1 MTAVRTVTYRHTGP
15 FVSEHRR
22 DTQAGRPAAGEYLC
36 RDKGFGT
43 RGRKKHKENHMAKK
57 KNKRLKVLMAGLI
70 FCLVL
75 NGAMAAA
82 VFASEQDPA
91 VEETA
96 IEESLTGST
105 EEEGSNSENG
115 NNAGAENAQGS
126 ENGSQDDQSGS
137 GGSTGDTETTPSGSG
152 SSDGNSSGQ
161 NSGDSGSGSSGSG
174 SDSSGSG
181 QNSGDSGSG
190 SSESGSGSNTSP
202 SNAGSPA
209 TTTDV
214 SDPENVAE
222 GSASY
227 VENISGGSNSV
238 SEAVKKTNSATPI
251 TADESVVT
259 KASESA
265 EVKNAIQLAVDEALK
280 AATSSTDQLT
290 VTVEDGTYDG
300 DITIKKGDGQTLKDD
315 LTLYILASGSYTA
328 AEEGKTITKETIT
341 AGAAGGAKVG
351 GNINIDGINVVLAGL
366 YYSLDSK
373 INVKNSKTSVYG
385 TEKADTIHVTLDEG
399 GTIGNVQA
407 GNGADDIALSG
418 KTKSDGTVAILRG
431 DAGDDTYTIDLITTV
446 KEETTTTTTNSEN
459 GEGSSGNGET
469 QTPETQT
476 NPAKAEVRISDSDK
490 VGTLELTGK
499 LKDENSL
506 TAEESTTGATKSVI
520 TTAIESEGTT
530 TKIIAIGISN
540 FTDSLENKKT
550 VEISTLASSY
560 NEELVNCTNYV
571 FKGKVENTKLTKTD
585 GAKYYTNFIVKDD
598 GTLTVGNLDAG
609 NANLKL
615 EAEKVVV
622 NGAVKA
628 KTVKIKALD
637 AAEML
642 IDTELPVEVAGVQE
656 IKVGNAFNMNT
667 ATVDVSK
674 NGSITA
680 DRVSIEA
687 ETKATIK
694 PEEILEKYNLN
705 ILAIKSL
712 TSRIT
717 IAGLVESTLGNIWA
731 FAKAALKA
739 DEADNAETAFNA
751 RIVLPDAIVE
761 VLDGGVLKAA
771 MDVSLKAVSTVDLF
785 TKAVSTE
792 KLAVAVAAGI
802 VNNDA
807 HVTNKGT
814 IKAGG
819 DVDLNAKASVKAVTK
834 AEKGSKQSKD
844 TTYGAFIAAGIIIQ
858 DASASVEE
866 HGEILAV
873 GKVTL
878 NSESIENVKTLA
890 TSEAAK
896 SAEEGKNEN
905 KDTDADNT
913 EKTLKNTTEAAK
925 KSAQQNGAGAD
936 KQKKLDEVNKKITSG
951 EGKNI
956 TAKSTE
962 GATITANSKAK
973 AGETVNVTVKAK
985 EGYKVS
991 GATYSYYEPGSA
1003 TKTTKNLSKVKDGV
1017 SGSTGYT
1024 FVMPDAD
1031 VVLEATYTK
1040 KNTNDTPYEDD
1051 LSDLFNDDRDDDGES
1066 PAPSAMFENGTQGGG
1081 DADTTSPNG
1090 QYTITSYTQKE
1101 NSKNLGSVFN
1111 ENGKANENDTVVITV
1126 NPATDYE
1133 LKEGTL
1139 KYTYTEDGTE
1149 KTETIQKTNGAYSF
1163 KMPKADVKLSAEFQK
1178 KDGSGSSETKS
1189 SDNMYGA
1196 IAFTF
1201 AGNWNLVYVDTTGVL
1216 FANKG
1221 LSLDGKANSKVLT
1234 LADASKVTEAA
1245 SQASKSDTEKKEEKK
1260 NERSG
1265 NTPGGN
1271 EGGSESGSSE
1281 GGDPAPSVTPGDNSG
1296 SGNNDGGNSGSNEE
1310 KKSEKLNLG
1319 GALSLGVTKVV
1330 NKAYIKAGKIYA
1342 NGLDIKAATGTAG
1355 TPLTSVVKAFA
1366 GNAKA
1371 STAIGGSIA
1380 IHVVTDKTSAFIA
1393 KGATVNLQTDSPLS
1407 VKSEGFS
1414 KVITVA
1420 DAANAGNGEEL
1431 GVGAGLG
1438 VAVNGHDVYSGIED
1452 GTEIKSYKKLVEAD
1466 ASKGITLSD
1475 IENAVAKGIETS
1487 APTLSKIDVTADHT
1501 GDDRLL
1507 VTSGAGGKT
1516 GGAGS
1521 LAVMYSGID
1530 TKAYIGE
1537 AKEADELLTA
1547 AGDLNVKANNK
1558 ETREMAADAAS
1569 GGESTGVGV
1578 NLMITIENDSSR
1590 AHTKRSLKAQ
1600 NINVKSN
1607 SQVKTKSRSRS
1618 SAKGAKADNA
1628 KKSASEGDG
1637 SDGASDKQADK
1648 AAGGATK
1655 LAGQGTNNV
1664 NTGTGNSLTA
1674 NRQKAKSSEGS
1685 VEIAAALTLNIQY
1698 NTSEAKILGGKNV
1711 TTVDDLN
1718 VIAEDKMDVDVL
1730 ASGAATNS
1738 TTGIGVAAAVSS
1750 IEYDTVASVA
1760 AENVAAKNLT
1770 VKAGFATAAEDAT
1783 KTDLLHTNKTEAIAG
1798 AGAKN
1803 VGVAGSLAI
1812 GVVDGS
1818 NKAVIE
1824 KENVTSTA
1832 SGKLIVEAIG
1842 GHKEETTASA
1852 KATKEGSADKNKETT
1867 SSGETKKDENVGVGA
1882 AFAWDHVNTTT
1893 EAEVNS
1899 TTAKGV
1905 SVLINAVDNDFR
1917 ETTSVAGTDP
1927 VTVKKEGQDQTIN
1940 GTAVDATVAVGII
1953 DNIVNAK
1960 VGKDTSIYATGEA
1973 KVDDK
1978 AVTERKMD
1986 DNAAIADADIFVKA
2000 TTNSKADTKAS
2011 GFATADNSAIGAAV
2025 AINVASSEANAK
2037 MNGRLYANGNVLVKA
2052 YSYDEDDCMALATA
2066 LGADMQRFLTKF
2078 QSNESDSEEKKK
2090 QDAEKTKT
2098 GDNKN
2103 TKQSN
2108 QNNETATN
2116 INNALNKNKNSEGG
2130 NAENSKS
2137 LSQNVMETQN
2147 TKAEGT
2153 NNSTVQ
2159 NAQKNAN
2166 QEAKN
2171 NSSQVTQNG
2180 TTNNNANG
2188 TKIRVAAA
2196 LSFNFTHH
2204 QANTTVTGLISE
2216 SNKNT
2221 VIEAINHSNG
2231 TTKGSAAT
2239 ATMADGGKDSYN
2251 VSIAL
2256 GVASNRNDA
2265 IVKVG
2270 EGSSDAHVESN
2281 GNIIIKAETTQNMDG
2296 AYKGLLTVQSVAG
2309 TSAGGS
2315 NFAMA
2320 GAVSILYS
2328 ADDTEVLVGDNS
2340 DIITKSGGNVSIF
2353 STEKSKLAVRAA
2365 GVEAGRSTKAG
2376 IGATFIN
2383 VYADDTVRT
2392 KIGNKVT
2399 ITGNDV
2405 SIYAEKAKVDWSDYK
2420 STFEFSHYIK
2430 FTKDEKPDENTLV
2443 HINYNSKSSE
2453 KTNGEG
2459 TQNTENKE
2467 PEKKTIEVTKNL
2479 KDTENILAK
2488 LDDLNFLS
2496 STNYYLEAISG
2507 AVATSGEDATFAVAG
2522 SIALLFEHVTVETI
2536 LGKEVTINAAN
2547 NVRIEAAS
2555 DVTAREL
2562 IGGVSFDG
2570 SAKATVGATIGLV
2583 ATNNV
2588 IKTEIGDSDK
2598 INAGNTYKQT
2608 SSEMNDSLMVSFAGT
2623 HSDKLSGAGTLALGI
2638 TDDEISAIVKDNA
2651 QITSKG
2657 EAEIK
2662 AHLVNDILE
2671 IVGTLAESKEVA
2683 VGGVIN
2689 YMGGTSTTKAEAGT
2703 SAHIES
2709 TEDSV
2714 KLTAKTEEDLISII
2728 AAASAATDN
2737 MQIAAMLN
2745 VLTSNS
2751 KTYANTG
2758 ASTFKAAKDVIISA
2772 NTDSDVVT
2780 VDLTAGYGS
2789 KTAADGILSINVLK
2803 RKVAALVGENST
2815 IDAGENAHILA
2826 SLDENIVM
2834 VLASVAASKGL
2845 GISGLIPIIV
2855 TKNIVRTVIG
2865 NADVEDA
2872 LTNTKDIKN
2881 ASNEATVLANGSI
2894 YADSKIDS
2902 GTVFVQIAFAFGKDV
2917 GVGATIS
2924 TVVQQNLVDT
2934 IVNNFAVLKA
2944 QATLPAITVT
2954 KAGTGADGKER
2965 KDSKTGIILYS
2976 SAKADVTMV
2985 SLSGAGGK
2993 TGAGA
2998 GTINTLVVN
3007 NTVRTHVRDN
3017 SILESGVK
3025 LDEWSEEGSYTTETL
3040 GSGDIDVEA
3049 DSYADVVDVVGGL
3062 SGAGTLAIG
3071 ATIAYLGLNTRVETL
3086 TNARYMLTNG
3096 KIDVKALSL
3105 DDVFLFTVA
3114 GSGAQTAAVAGNAA
3128 VVNVDNFT
3136 KAEVRQVLQAEQE
3149 INVLAMATEDIVNVG
3164 LSASGAQTGAVAAV
3178 GVVINLYDE
3187 TFARIYDGA
3196 DIRSGKVNLNAVT
3209 NSTLDGFAIGAEG
3222 AGTFAVGGS
3231 LEVVVAGGST
3241 KAVVGA
3247 FATIRGIYTTAE
3259 EDDRTGAVVIAANE
3273 NINALAVIAT
3283 VGGAGTAAVE
3293 ISVLVASVHS
3303 TVSAVVEDHVK
3314 ILSTEDVTIQSDARR
3329 NFEGFVF
3336 SIAGSGT
3343 ASISAN
3349 LAVVVVGSKLNEDA
3363 YKAIYQKNSDG
3374 SSGVDPVKTAEYV
3387 EKNSEK
3393 KASSQKPGAA
3403 KDITSRQTQLTAVM
3417 QRDGESVM
3425 KITGADDPKGNYGS
3439 YAQNSTTTSDGQP
3452 VNTEPTDEQA
3462 GKVSEIIKKS
3472 TTKNAE
3478 NLENVVSAI
3487 IGAATIDA
3495 EGNINVRAVEVQ
3507 SSLLIS
3513 GAVAGSATAGIGASL
3528 SVEILHSNV
3537 LADVTEYASLTAGD
3551 AVNVFAYS
3559 GTISPD
3565 DGSKFVYKDANFNDT
3580 YTSENIMAE
3589 LKKQGASTDDYRGN
3603 ELGIYV
3609 IGVVVG
3615 GGGTAGISAS
3625 IAYVGVSTDV
3635 RALLQ
3640 GTVNSAKT
3648 VDVHAKYSYESLHN
3662 ILIGVGGG
3670 LYGAAAA
3677 TVALTYFDGNAEA
3690 GITKTAK
3697 VNNVTDT
3704 VKVHT
3709 DGIAGLSPVGVAV
3722 AAGMISGT
3730 IAITVSANRSTEQ
3743 AYIGMG
3749 ALINTPDAEVIVTS
3763 DLKSDAKP
3771 TIVSAGIGLGG
3782 VNINVM
3788 VSLNE
3793 ANNLAYIGRTPKVDG
3808 EDIKAVDGANGR
3820 GPNTITAKNV
3830 DVKATAHADSDLDS
3844 YSFAVQGLGLNGAVT
3859 VANSNVVNTA
3869 YVADTNINTGKLTI
3883 ATDLNNDLKVYSLG
3897 ATISGVSGGVQVA
3910 VGRIK
3915 SVNLA
3920 HLDTTG
3926 VKVNVTNVDVTA
3938 GDANK
3943 RMKASVDVKI
3953 MIALNIS
3960 GFELGVNVAYA
3971 KNDLTNIAEII
3982 GAKTKTAEPALVAG
3996 ETINVFAGVESDV
4009 KAVTSSGLSISAGS
4023 ISVSVSSAYQEAT
4036 QRAQVYYGTLKAK
4049 NLNVRTFYNS
4059 EIGKYNTPAEAA
4071 PGTPATDRG
4080 AYAEVVQ
4087 GAYGAINLAAI
4098 RISVA
4103 TADFDATSLASVY
4116 GSFATVDEMTDVQTA
4131 GESYAETRI
4140 KMPLLNI
4147 SLGQVGVAV
4156 SNAYASGKFLAEV
4169 VMQHG
4174 QNLVTKDLFTA
4185 VFYSAKSDAQ
4195 TVPAGGGLNLS
4206 VSGLDISYNQSNA
4219 KTDVTGEAAV
4229 KRGVHV
4235 TNDAKVYVNGKTSSY
4250 AGVGAYTVKIS
4261 GITVSGTKVKSENY
4275 ATQRAHLD
4283 TEGDVTNVDN
4293 NLTIKSVYNYLEDD
4307 NSKGATAKTGYSD
4320 GGFSVKL
4327 SLAEFTDTEA
4337 TAISKVKND
4346 AYIYERGAVV
4356 VKKDATILANS
4367 KTKAY
4372 GDVVEGYKADLLSNT
4387 VVKVTAYTQDTTK
4400 ASTGDYLMLL
4410 VTGAFK
4416 MEANSNAAG
4425 NAYSVSGGALELAG
4439 KLKGFVSA
4447 GVGDYY
4453 QETPGVHIMDR
4464 AVYDAKADED
4474 NQKVRDRYGYE
4485 RADTVV
4491 GKHSYIE
4498 ASKVDINVTNNA
4510 TTDASLK
4517 KGFEIK
4523 IKGSNYCV
4531 VPTIVHTWSGN
4542 DIEEGAV
4549 IVVTTENANFTSIA
4563 TANATSKIS
4572 NSSLGASFK
4581 GDRKYPYN
4589 FVGQKAFI
4597 EFSNA
4602 SFVVAEKDINATAK
4616 ASATVNAESA
4626 TTIKDFFGEGHAYA
4640 LNIIERNID
4649 IDLRDQARLRTYL
4662 GNVNLKAI
4670 AGEGDNIT
4678 AYSMEHKNELSSGVG
4693 TRADNVI
4700 INHAII
4706 TTGKNAEIYAPFGQ
4720 ANLTAVN
4727 GDLDGENNKV
4737 LARAFSNI
4745 GSFLSGGDTYSNNY
4759 YKTDIQVIIDHTN
4772 IIASDVN
4779 LKALEGYL
4787 DLHTKTVPDSL
4798 SAFCFGLGTYADTRL
4813 EFTNRVYILN
4823 GANIRAYQNFSAVA
4837 SGESGDYGHQ
4847 SSILTETDNEGGSL
4861 GWTNGYAS
4869 LKGGQQ
4875 NQVILEN
4882 SIIFA
4887 RKAAIN
4893 TSDFVKGDKFKQGN
4907 GGKRRKENQF
4917 DENASTEGNEW
4928 VEKSH
4933 ELQLQECITDSNRKQ
4948 KEYDAEMARYRKE
4961 LEDAEKATPGT
4972 YTKEKI
4978 DELCVQHGLKI
4989 AEDLLKQ
4996 EKAEEIQKS
5005 KDDPKYN
5012 ANQYYYTEQAIV
5024 PGSEAPIESGNKS
5037 EILLV
5042 GEPPKTAIYIGSIA
5056 GVVVMVYEDKDGK
5069 TQVKS
5074 NGLRQN
5080 LTFTESG
5087 EYVTT
5092 DYPVYDYING
5102 TLSASERNRLN
5113 KNLSDKNK
5121 RLAQA
5126 INNVTGSFNTMSDI
5140 TFLERTGKILRV
5152 RSAIYKFDRTNYD
5165 VKYSSWAGGSPNWT
5179 QDTDVKYLT
5188 MNDLY
5193 KLPVAGLIYEI
5204 NAPVGGVSPSITVVG
5219 EQRALISASGIQA
5232 DIFRAYMDPASGA
5245 DAWKTEVTLLR
5256 NNRLTTPYVGAQH
5269 QGVTNAG
5276 VYYGVTGDR
5285 MDEGTIREIIEAV
5298 RENNGDAANDT
5309 VALNQ
5314 TTPNSNQTVSNKP
5327 GNSGNSESSQSNGQS
5342 GNPSNSSSGTESNA
5356 GQEDI
5361 KGNGNGSGDLD
5372 KDDDVEQTTATSAAT
5387 PNYLVFGLI
5396 VAVVAAGFFF
5406 IILFK
5411 RRKEDEQ

>member
-1 MTAVRTVTYRHTGP
+1 
-15 FVSEHRR
+15 
-22 DTQAGRPAAGEYLC
+22 
-36 RDKGFGT
+36 
-43 RGRKKHKENHMAKK
+43 MAKK

-280 AATSSTDQLT
+280 AATSSTTELT

-315 LTLYILASGSYTA
+315 LTLYILASGSYAA

-399 GTIGNVQA
+399 GTIDTVQA
-407 GNGADDIALSG
+407 GDGADDIALSG
-418 KTKSDGTVAILRG
+418 KTKTGGTVATLRG
-431 DAGDDTYTIDLITTV
+431 DAGDDTYTIDLIETV
-446 KEETTTTTTNSEN
+446 KEETTTTTTTSEN
-459 GEGSSGNGET
+459 AEGSSGNNET
-469 QTPETQT
+469 QTPETT
-476 NPAKAEVRISDSDK
+476 PATATVQISDSDK

-506 TAEESTTGATKSVI
+506 TVEEKTSATGKRVE
-520 TTAIESEGTT
+520 TTAVESEGTT
-530 TKIIAIGISN
+530 TKIIALGISN

-550 VEISTLASSY
+550 VEISTLASTY
-560 NEELVNCTNYV
+560 DQELQNCTNYV
-571 FKGKVENTKLTKTD
+571 FKGKVENTTLTKTN

-598 GTLTVGNLDAG
+598 GTLTIGNLDAG

-622 NGAVKA
+622 NGKVKA
-628 KTVKIKALD
+628 KTVKIKASD
-637 AAEML
+637 TSDML
-642 IDTELPVEVAGVQE
+642 IDKELPIEIAGVKKIE
-656 IKVGNAFNMNT
+656 AGSAFNFNT
-667 ATVDVSK
+667 ATVDVK
-674 NGSITA
+674 KGGSITA
-680 DRVSIEA
+680 EKVSIEA

-694 PEEILEKYNLN
+694 PEKMLEKYNLN
-705 ILAIKSL
+705 FLAFKSL
-712 TSRIT
+712 TSKIS
-717 IAGLVESTLGNIWA
+717 IAGLIETTLGNITA
-731 FAKAALKA
+731 LAKAALTA
-739 DEADNAETAFNA
+739 DEVDNADTAFNA

-785 TKAVSTE
+785 TKAGSTE
-792 KLAVAVAAGI
+792 KLAAAVAIGF

-807 HVTNKGT
+807 HVTNKGS

-819 DVDLNAKASVKAVTK
+819 DVNLDAKASVKATTK
-834 AEKGSKQSKD
+834 AERGSKQSKD
-844 TTYGAFIAAGIIIQ
+844 TTHGAYIAAGIIIQ
-858 DASASVEE
+858 DASASVEGK
-866 HGEILAV
+866 GEIIAV
-873 GKVTL
+873 GKVNL
-878 NSESIENVKTLA
+878 NSESVENVKTLA

-905 KDTDADNT
+905 KDTDAENT
-913 EKTLKNTTEAAK
+913 EKTLKNTKDAAK
-925 KSAQQNGAGAD
+925 KGAQENGAGDD
-936 KQKKLDEVNKKITSG
+936 KQKKLDELGNKISSG
-951 EGKNI
+951 EGKKI

-962 GATITANSKAK
+962 GVAITADSTAK
-973 AGETVNVTVKAK
+973 AGTTVNVTVKAK

-1003 TKTTKNLSKVKDGV
+1003 TKTTKNLDKVKDGV

-1024 FVMPDAD
+1024 FKMPDAD
-1031 VVLEATYTK
+1031 VTIEATYTK
-1040 KNTNDTPYEDD
+1040 KNTNDAPYEDD
-1051 LSDLFNDDRDDDGES
+1051 ISDLFNDDKDDG
-1066 PAPSAMFENGTQGGG
+1066 PENLGPGRLANEGTEGAGET
-1081 DADTTSPNG
+1081 DTTDGNG
-1090 QYTITSYTQKE
+1090 QYTITSFTQKD
-1101 NSKNLGSVFN
+1101 NDKDVGSVFS
-1111 ENGKANENDTVVITV
+1111 ENGKANENDTVVIKV
-1126 NPATDYE
+1126 NPASEYE
-1133 LKEGTL
+1133 LKDGTL
-1139 KYTYTEDGTE
+1139 KCTYTADGTE
-1149 KTETIQKTNGAYSF
+1149 KTETVEKTNDTYSF
-1163 KMPKADVKLSAEFQK
+1163 KMPAADVKLSAEFQK
-1178 KDGSGSSETKS
+1178 KDGSGSNSETKS
-1189 SDNMYGA
+1189 SNNMYGA
-1196 IAFTF
+1196 ITFTF

-1221 LSLDGKANSKVLT
+1221 LSLDAKANSKVLT

-1245 SQASKSDTEKKEEKK
+1245 TEASKSDTEKKEEKK
-1260 NERSG
+1260 NEQSG

-1271 EGGSESGSSE
+1271 EGGNTE
-1281 GGDPAPSVTPGDNSG
+1281 
-1296 SGNNDGGNSGSNEE
+1296 GGNSGSNEE

-1319 GALSLGVTKVV
+1319 AAISLGVTKVV
-1330 NKAYIKAGKIYA
+1330 NKAYIKSGQIYA
-1342 NGLDIKAATGTAG
+1342 NGLEIKATTGSAG
-1355 TPLTSVVKAFA
+1355 TPMTSVVKAFA

-1371 STAIGGSIA
+1371 ATAIGGSVA
-1380 IHVVTDKTSAFIA
+1380 VQVVTDKTSAFIA

-1407 VKSEGFS
+1407 VKAEGFD

-1420 DAANAGNGEEL
+1420 DGASAGKGEKV
-1431 GVGAGLG
+1431 GIGAGLA
-1438 VAVNGHDVYSGIED
+1438 VAVNGQDVYSGIED

-1466 ASKGITLSD
+1466 ASKGVTLED
-1475 IENAVAKGIETS
+1475 IEKAISEKIELT
-1487 APTLSKIDVTADHT
+1487 APTLSAVDVTADHT
-1501 GDDRLL
+1501 GDDRLYA
-1507 VTSGAGGKT
+1507 TSGAEGKT
-1516 GGAGS
+1516 GIAGT
-1521 LAVMYSGID
+1521 LVVLYSGIS

-1537 AKEADELLTA
+1537 AKAAGELLTA
-1547 AGDLNVKANNK
+1547 SGDINVKANNK
-1558 ETREMAADAAS
+1558 QTREMAADATAGAS
-1569 GGESTGVGV
+1569 STGIGA
-1578 NLMITIENDSSR
+1578 NLLITIENDSSR
-1590 AHTKRSLKAQ
+1590 AYTKRSLKAK

-1618 SAKGAKADNA
+1618 SAKGAKAD
-1628 KKSASEGDG
+1628 KTKGSASEGDG
-1637 SDGASDKQADK
+1637 SDGASDKKADQA
-1648 AAGGATK
+1648 ANGASN
-1655 LAGQGTNNV
+1655 LAGNGTSNV
-1664 NTGTGNSLTA
+1664 NSGEGKSLTA
-1674 NRQKAKSSEGS
+1674 GRQKAKTSEGS
-1685 VEIAAALTLNIQY
+1685 VQIAAALTVNVQK
-1698 NTSEAKILGGKNV
+1698 NVSEAKILGGETV

-1718 VIAEDKMDVDVL
+1718 VIAEGRMDIDVL

-1738 TTGIGVAAAVSS
+1738 TTGIGVAAAAAAATY
-1750 IEYDTVASVA
+1750 ENVASVA
-1760 AENVAAKNLT
+1760 AKDVAAKNLT
-1770 VKAGFATAAEDAT
+1770 VKAGFNSAAEDAT
-1783 KTDLLHTNKTEAIAG
+1783 KTDLLNTMKTEAIAG

-1803 VGVAGSLAI
+1803 VGIAGAVAI
-1812 GVVDGS
+1812 GVVNGTD
-1818 NKAVIE
+1818 KAI
-1824 KENVTSTA
+1824 VTSDNESLKA
-1832 SGKLIVEAIG
+1832 AGKLIVEAIG

-1867 SSGETKKDENVGVGA
+1867 DSAETKKDSGNVGIGA
-1882 AFAWDHVNTTT
+1882 TFALDVVNTDTT
-1893 EAEVNS
+1893 AELDSV
-1899 TTAKGV
+1899 TAKGT
-1905 SVLINAVDNDFR
+1905 SVLVNAVDSDFR
-1917 ETTSVAGTDP
+1917 ETTSASGTDP
-1927 VTVKKEGQDQTIN
+1927 VTVKKEGEGQTIN
-1940 GTAVDATVAVGII
+1940 GTAVDATVALGVI
-1953 DNIVNAK
+1953 DNVVEAK
-1960 VGKDTSIYATGEA
+1960 VGNNTAVYATGEA
-1973 KVDDK
+1973 QVDSDK
-1978 AVTERKMD
+1978 AVTDRKLD
-1986 DNAAIADADIFVKA
+1986 DNAEIADADIFVKA
-2000 TTNSKADTKAS
+2000 TTISKADTKAS

-2025 AINVASSEANAK
+2025 AINIASSEANVK

-2052 YSYDEDDCMALATA
+2052 YSYDEDDSMALATA
-2066 LGADMQRFLTKF
+2066 IGADMQRFLTKF
-2078 QSNESDSEEKKK
+2078 QSGESDKKEENSGNNNSGNNNSGNNNSEDS
-2090 QDAEKTKT
+2090 QKTKP
-2098 GDNKN
+2098 
-2103 TKQSN
+2103 SN

-2116 INNALNKNKNSEGG
+2116 INNALNKNKKAEGE
-2130 NAENSKS
+2130 NAENGKS
-2137 LSQNVMETQN
+2137 LSQNALGTQDA
-2147 TKAEGT
+2147 KAEGT
-2153 NNSTVQ
+2153 ENSTVQ
-2159 NAQKNAN
+2159 NSQTKAN
-2166 QEAKN
+2166 DAAKN
-2171 NSSQVTQNG
+2171 NSSQV
-2180 TTNNNANG
+2180 NNEGKNNDGAKG
-2188 TKIRVAAA
+2188 AKLRVAAA
-2196 LSFNFTHH
+2196 IALNITSHK
-2204 QANTTVTGLISE
+2204 ANTVVTGLISE

-2221 VIEAINHSNG
+2221 VVEAINHSNG

-2251 VSIAL
+2251 ISLAVGLSVNHNKSL
-2256 GVASNRNDA
+2256 VT
-2265 IVKVG
+2265 VG
-2270 EGSSDAHVESN
+2270 ENKEAAHVESS
-2281 GNIIIKAETTQNMDG
+2281 GNIIVKAEQTQNLDG
-2296 AYKGLLTVQSVAG
+2296 AYQGLLTVQSVAG

-2320 GAVSILYS
+2320 GAVSILY
-2328 ADDTEVLVGDNS
+2328 AATDTEVTVGDNS
-2340 DIITKSGGNVSIF
+2340 FIITKTGGNVSIF
-2353 STEKSKLAVRAA
+2353 STDMSKYAVRAA

-2376 IGATFIN
+2376 IGAAFDN
-2383 VYADDTVRT
+2383 VYADDVVRT
-2392 KIGNKVT
+2392 TIGNKVT
-2399 ITGNDV
+2399 ISGNDV
-2405 SIYAEKAKVDWSDYK
+2405 SIYAEKAKVDWSKYK

-2430 FTKDEKPDENTLV
+2430 FTKDKEKDEGALI

-2453 KTNGEG
+2453 KKDENNSGD
-2459 TQNTENKE
+2459 NNNNSNENK
-2467 PEKKTIEVTKNL
+2467 PENKTIEVHKNL

-2507 AVATSGEDATFAVAG
+2507 AIATSGDSAVFAVAG
-2522 SIALLFEHVTVETI
+2522 SIALLFENVKVETI
-2536 LGKEVTINAAN
+2536 LGEEVTINAAN
-2547 NVRIEAAS
+2547 NVRIEASS

-2562 IGGVSFDG
+2562 VGGVSYDS
-2570 SAKATVGATIGLV
+2570 SATATIGATVGVIS
-2583 ATNNV
+2583 TNNV
-2588 IKTEIGDSDK
+2588 IRTEVGDSDK
-2598 INAGNTYKQT
+2598 IEAGGTYKQT
-2608 SSEMNDSLMVSFAGT
+2608 SSEMNDSLMVTFAGT
-2623 HSDKLSGAGTLALGI
+2623 HADKVSVAGTIAIGDN
-2638 TDDEISAIVKDNA
+2638 DDDIYAGVKDNA
-2651 QITSKG
+2651 NITSKG
-2657 EAEIK
+2657 ETEIK
-2662 AHLVNDILE
+2662 AHLENNVLE
-2671 IVGTLAESKEVA
+2671 IVATLAESDKVA

-2689 YMGGTSTTKAEAGT
+2689 YMGSTSKTVAEVGT

-2709 TEDSV
+2709 TEDAV
-2714 KLTAKTEEDLISII
+2714 KLTAETDEDLISII
-2728 AAASAATDN
+2728 AAASAAMDTA
-2737 MQIAAMLN
+2737 QVAAVLN
-2745 VLTSNS
+2745 VLTSDS

-2758 ASTFKAAKDVIISA
+2758 ASEFKAAKDVIIKA
-2772 NTDSDVVT
+2772 DTDSDIVT
-2780 VDLTAGYGS
+2780 VDITAGYG
-2789 KTAADGILSINVLK
+2789 KKVAVDGLLSVNVLN
-2803 RKVAALVGENST
+2803 RKVAALVGENTT
-2815 IDAGENAHILA
+2815 IDAGENAKILS
-2826 SLDENIVM
+2826 SLKENVVM
-2834 VLASVAASKGL
+2834 VLVAVAGSQMIGV
-2845 GISGLIPIIV
+2845 SGLIPIIV

-2865 NADVEDA
+2865 NADVDDA
-2872 LTNTKDIKN
+2872 LTNDGDIKN
-2881 ASNEATVLANGSI
+2881 ASNAATVKAEGSI
-2894 YADSKIDS
+2894 YADSTIDS
-2902 GTVFVQIAFAFGKDV
+2902 DSVFVQVSFAFGKTV

-2924 TVVQQNLVDT
+2924 TVVQQNIADT
-2934 IVNNFAVLKA
+2934 IVNNWAVLKA
-2944 QATLPAITVT
+2944 MAKLPAITVN
-2954 KAGTGADGKER
+2954 KPGTDSEGKER
-2965 KDSKTGIILYS
+2965 KDDKSGIILY
-2976 SAKADVTMV
+2976 ANTRADVTMV

-2993 TGAGA
+2993 TAAIG
-2998 GTINTLVVN
+2998 GTINTLIVN
-3007 NTVRTHVRDN
+3007 NTVRTHVREN
-3017 SILESGVK
+3017 STLESGVE
-3025 LDEWSEEGSYTTETL
+3025 LDEWADEGSYQVEKR
-3040 GSGDIDVEA
+3040 GDGNIDVEA
-3049 DSYADVVDVVGGL
+3049 DSYSDIVDVVGGL
-3062 SGAGTLAIG
+3062 AGAQTAAIG
-3071 ATIAYLGLNTRVETL
+3071 ATVAYLGLNTKVETL
-3086 TNARYMLTNG
+3086 TNAKYMLTNG
-3096 KIDVKALSL
+3096 KIDVKALIE
-3105 DDVFLFTVA
+3105 DHPFLFNVA
-3114 GSGAQTAAVAGNAA
+3114 GSGAETAAVAGGAA
-3128 VVNVDNFT
+3128 VINVDNFT
-3136 KAEVRQVLQAEQE
+3136 KAEVRQVLRADKEITILAE
-3149 INVLAMATEDIVNVG
+3149 ATEDIINVG
-3164 LSASGAQTGAVAAV
+3164 LSASGAETAAVAAT

-3196 DIRSGKVNLNAVT
+3196 DIRSGKEVNLNAIT
-3209 NSTLDGFAIGAEG
+3209 NATLDGFAIGAEG
-3222 AGTFAVGGS
+3222 AGTAAVGGS
-3231 LEVVVAGGST
+3231 LEVIVSGGST
-3241 KAVVGA
+3241 KAIVGA
-3247 FATIRGIYTTAE
+3247 FATIRGVNTTAE
-3259 EDDRTGAVVIAANE
+3259 EDDRTGDVVISAIE
-3273 NINALAVIAT
+3273 NIKALAVVVT

-3293 ISVLVASVHS
+3293 ISALVAVVNS

-3314 ILSTEDVTIQSDARR
+3314 ILSNTDVTVQADGRR
-3329 NFEGFVF
+3329 SFEGFVF

-3349 LAVVVVGSKLNEDA
+3349 VAVVVVGAKLNDDA
-3363 YKAIYQKNSDG
+3363 YKAIYQKNEDD
-3374 SSGVDPVKTAEYV
+3374 SSGVDPVKTSSYIERNAEF
-3387 EKNSEK
+3387 
-3393 KASSQKPGAA
+3393 KPMSGKPAAA
-3403 KDITSRQTQLTAVM
+3403 KSTTSRQQELSASMTT
-3417 QRDGESVM
+3417 DGESAM
-3425 KITGADDPKGNYGS
+3425 KITGADNPEGNYGS
-3439 YAQNSTTTSDGQP
+3439 YGQNSTKASDGKS
-3452 VNTEPTDEQA
+3452 VNAEPTDEQA
-3462 GKVSEIIKKS
+3462 GKASEIIGKS
-3472 TTKNAE
+3472 TTQNAE
-3478 NLENVVSAI
+3478 NLKNVVSAI
-3487 IGAATIDA
+3487 IGAAVIDA
-3495 EGNINVRAVEVQ
+3495 TGNINVRAVEVQ

-3513 GAVAGSATAGIGASL
+3513 GAIAGGATAGIGASI
-3528 SVEILHSNV
+3528 SVEILNSDV
-3537 LADVTEYASLTAGD
+3537 LADVTEYASLTAGKD
-3551 AVNVFAYS
+3551 VNVVAYS
-3559 GTISPD
+3559 GTINPD
-3565 DGSKFVYKDANFNDT
+3565 DKKKFTYQNLNFNDS
-3580 YTSENIMAE
+3580 YTSENIMN
-3589 LKKQGASTDDYRGN
+3589 KVKDKDNSASGYKND

-3615 GGGTAGISAS
+3615 GGGTVGLSAS
-3625 IAYVGVSTDV
+3625 ISYVGVSTDV

-3640 GTVNSAKT
+3640 GTVNSAEN
-3648 VDVHAKYSYESLHN
+3648 VNVHAKYSYDSLHN
-3662 ILIGVGGG
+3662 ILIGAAGG
-3670 LYGAAAA
+3670 LAGGISA
-3677 TVALTYFDGNAEA
+3677 TVALTFFDGNAEA

-3697 VNNVTDT
+3697 VHNVTKE
-3704 VKVHT
+3704 VYVHA
-3709 DGIAGLSPVGVAV
+3709 DGVAGMKPIGVAV
-3722 AAGMISGT
+3722 SIGKIAAAISV
-3730 IAITVSANRSTEQ
+3730 AVSANRSTVQ
-3743 AYIGMG
+3743 AYVGMG
-3749 ALINTPDAEVIVTS
+3749 ALINTPEANLKVTS
-3763 DLKSDAKP
+3763 DVISNAKP
-3771 TIVSAGIGLGG
+3771 VIAAATVGLASASIT
-3782 VNINVM
+3782 VM
-3788 VSLNE
+3788 VGLNE
-3793 ANNLAYIGRTPKVDG
+3793 AKNLAYIGRTPKVDG
-3808 EDIKAVDGANGR
+3808 AEITAVDGANGR
-3820 GPNTITAKNV
+3820 GINTITAKNV
-3830 DVKATAHADSDLDS
+3830 EVKANAEATSDLQS
-3844 YSFAVQGLGLNGAVT
+3844 YTFAVTGIGLNGAVT
-3859 VANSNVVNTA
+3859 VANSKVVNTA
-3869 YVADTNINTGKLTI
+3869 YVADTNITTGDLTITTYLNNKLT
-3883 ATDLNNDLKVYSLG
+3883 VYSLG
-3897 ATISGVSGGVQVA
+3897 AAVSGVNFGVQVA

-3915 SVNLA
+3915 SINLA

-3926 VKVNVTNVDVTA
+3926 VKVNVTNVNVKA
-3938 GDANK
+3938 GDADDKN
-3943 RMKASVDVKI
+3943 RTNANVDVKI
-3953 MIALNIS
+3953 EVAVNI
-3960 GFELGVNVAYA
+3960 GGLELGVNVAYA

-3982 GAKTKTAEPALVAG
+3982 GAKTRTAEPALLASND
-3996 ETINVFAGVESDV
+3996 INVFAGANSFV
-4009 KAVTSSGLSISAGS
+4009 KAVTAKGLEVTAGS
-4023 ISVSVSSAYQEAT
+4023 ISVSISSAYQTAT
-4036 QRAQVYYGTLKAK
+4036 QRAQVYYGTLKTK

-4059 EIGKYNTPAEAA
+4059 ETNKFNKAAEASL
-4071 PGTPATDRG
+4071 GTPATDRG
-4080 AYAEVVQ
+4080 AFAEVVQ
-4087 GAYGAINLAAI
+4087 GAYGDIKLADI

-4116 GSFATVDEMTDVQTA
+4116 GSFVDVDETTDVHTA
-4131 GESYAETRI
+4131 GESYAETKI
-4140 KMPLLNI
+4140 KMPPLKI
-4147 SLGQVGVAV
+4147 SLGQIGVAI

-4174 QNLVTKDLFTA
+4174 QNLTTKDLFTA

-4307 NSKGATAKTGYSD
+4307 NSKGATAKTGYRD

-4372 GDVVEGYKADLLSNT
+4372 GDVVEGYKADFLSNT

-4523 IKGSNYCV
+4523 IKGSSYCV
-4531 VPTIVHTWSGN
+4531 VPTLVHTWSGN

-4649 IDLRDQARLRTYL
+4649 IDLREQARLRTYL

-4727 GDLDGENNKV
+4727 GDQDGENNKV

-4875 NQVILEN
+4875 NQFILEN

-4917 DENASTEGNEW
+4917 NENASTEGNEW

-5012 ANQYYYTEQAIV
+5012 ANQYYYTEQAVV
-5024 PGSEAPIESGNKS
+5024 PGPEAPIESGNKS

-5056 GVVVMVYEDKDGK
+5056 GVVIMTYVDKDGK

-5074 NGLRQN
+5074 NGLREE
-5080 LTFTESG
+5080 LKFTESG
-5087 EYVTT
+5087 QYVTT
-5092 DYPVYDYING
+5092 DYPIYDNTSG
-5102 TLSASERNRLN
+5102 TLTASERNRLN
-5113 KNLSDKNK
+5113 KSLSEKNN
-5121 RLAQA
+5121 RLAQM
-5126 INNVTGSFNTMSDI
+5126 INSVTNSFNTMSDM
-5140 TFLERTGKILRV
+5140 TFLDRTGKILRL
-5152 RSAIYKFDRTNYD
+5152 RFTINGFDQNGYD
-5165 VKYSSWAGGSPNWT
+5165 IRYSSWSGSSPSWKE
-5179 QDTDVKYLT
+5179 DTDVKYL
-5188 MNDLY
+5188 NRNSFY
-5193 KLPVAGLIYEI
+5193 SLPVAGLISEI
-5204 NAPVGGVSPSITVVG
+5204 NAPEGGFQPSVTVVSERRAQLGVSGGQV
-5219 EQRALISASGIQA
+5219 
-5232 DIFRAYMDPASGA
+5232 DIFRAYLDSSGGA
-5245 DAWKTEVTLLR
+5245 DAWRTEVMQLR
-5256 NNRLTTPYVGAQH
+5256 NNRYITPYSETQNI
-5269 QGVTNAG
+5269 GVPGAG
-5276 VYYGVTGDR
+5276 VYYAVTGNR
-5285 MDEGTIREIIEAV
+5285 MDESTILEIIGNV
-5298 RENNGDAANDT
+5298 RENNGDAATDT
-5309 VALNQ
+5309 GTLNQ
-5314 TTPNSNQTVSNKP
+5314 TTPNSNPPVSNQ
-5327 GNSGNSESSQSNGQS
+5327 SGNNSSSSSQSSGTS
-5342 GNPSNSSSGTESNA
+5342 GNASGSNSGSGTKP
-5356 GQEDI
+5356 GQDGI
-5361 KGNGNGSGDLD
+5361 KGSGDGSGDVD
-5372 KDDDVEQTTATSAAT
+5372 KDDDAGQTAAASAAA

-5396 VAVVAAGFFF
+5396 AAAVAAGFFF
-5406 IILFK
+5406 IILLK
-5411 RRKEDEQ
+5411 RRKEEDEQ

>member
-1 MTAVRTVTYRHTGP
+1 M
-15 FVSEHRR
+15 
-22 DTQAGRPAAGEYLC
+22 
-36 RDKGFGT
+36 
-43 RGRKKHKENHMAKK
+43 
-57 KNKRLKVLMAGLI
+57 
-70 FCLVL
+70 
-75 NGAMAAA
+75 
-82 VFASEQDPA
+82 
-91 VEETA
+91 
-96 IEESLTGST
+96 
-105 EEEGSNSENG
+105 
-115 NNAGAENAQGS
+115 
-126 ENGSQDDQSGS
+126 
-137 GGSTGDTETTPSGSG
+137 
-152 SSDGNSSGQ
+152 
-161 NSGDSGSGSSGSG
+161 
-174 SDSSGSG
+174 
-181 QNSGDSGSG
+181 
-190 SSESGSGSNTSP
+190 
-202 SNAGSPA
+202 
-209 TTTDV
+209 
-214 SDPENVAE
+214 
-222 GSASY
+222 
-227 VENISGGSNSV
+227 
-238 SEAVKKTNSATPI
+238 
-251 TADESVVT
+251 
-259 KASESA
+259 
-265 EVKNAIQLAVDEALK
+265 
-280 AATSSTDQLT
+280 
-290 VTVEDGTYDG
+290 
-300 DITIKKGDGQTLKDD
+300 
-315 LTLYILASGSYTA
+315 
-328 AEEGKTITKETIT
+328 
-341 AGAAGGAKVG
+341 
-351 GNINIDGINVVLAGL
+351 
-366 YYSLDSK
+366 
-373 INVKNSKTSVYG
+373 
-385 TEKADTIHVTLDEG
+385 
-399 GTIGNVQA
+399 
-407 GNGADDIALSG
+407 
-418 KTKSDGTVAILRG
+418 
-431 DAGDDTYTIDLITTV
+431 
-446 KEETTTTTTNSEN
+446 
-459 GEGSSGNGET
+459 
-469 QTPETQT
+469 
-476 NPAKAEVRISDSDK
+476 
-490 VGTLELTGK
+490 
-499 LKDENSL
+499 
-506 TAEESTTGATKSVI
+506 
-520 TTAIESEGTT
+520 
-530 TKIIAIGISN
+530 
-540 FTDSLENKKT
+540 
-550 VEISTLASSY
+550 
-560 NEELVNCTNYV
+560 
-571 FKGKVENTKLTKTD
+571 ENTKLTKTD

-956 TAKSTE
+956 TA
-962 GATITANSKAK
+962 NSKAK

-1051 LSDLFNDDRDDDGES
+1051 LSDLFNDDRDQDGEG

-1260 NERSG
+1260 NEQSG

-1271 EGGSESGSSE
+1271 EGGNTE
-1281 GGDPAPSVTPGDNSG
+1281 
-1296 SGNNDGGNSGSNEE
+1296 GGNSGSNEE

-1438 VAVNGHDVYSGIED
+1438 VEVNGHDVYSGIED

-1953 DNIVNAK
+1953 ENIVNAK
-1960 VGKDTSIYATGEA
+1960 VGKDTSVYATGEA
-1973 KVDDK
+1973 KVDSDK
-1978 AVTERKMD
+1978 AVTDRKMD

-2459 TQNTENKE
+2459 TQNKENKE

-2671 IVGTLAESKEVA
+2671 IVGTLAESKDVA

-3017 SILESGVK
+3017 STLESGVK
-3025 LDEWSEEGSYTTETL
+3025 LDEWAEEGSYTTETL

-3329 NFEGFVF
+3329 SFEGFVF

-3771 TIVSAGIGLGG
+3771 TIVSVGIGLGG

-3808 EDIKAVDGANGR
+3808 EDIKAVDGANGS

-3830 DVKATAHADSDLDS
+3830 EVKATAHADSDLDS
-3844 YSFAVQGLGLNGAVT
+3844 YSFAVQGIGLNGAVT

-4174 QNLVTKDLFTA
+4174 QNLTTKDLFTA

-4195 TVPAGGGLNLS
+4195 TVPAGGGFNLS
-4206 VSGLDISYNQSNA
+4206 ISL
-4219 KTDVTGEAAV
+4219 
-4229 KRGVHV
+4229 
-4235 TNDAKVYVNGKTSSY
+4235 
-4250 AGVGAYTVKIS
+4250 I
-4261 GITVSGTKVKSENY
+4261 
-4275 ATQRAHLD
+4275 
-4283 TEGDVTNVDN
+4283 
-4293 NLTIKSVYNYLEDD
+4293 
-4307 NSKGATAKTGYSD
+4307 
-4320 GGFSVKL
+4320 
-4327 SLAEFTDTEA
+4327 
-4337 TAISKVKND
+4337 
-4346 AYIYERGAVV
+4346 
-4356 VKKDATILANS
+4356 
-4367 KTKAY
+4367 
-4372 GDVVEGYKADLLSNT
+4372 
-4387 VVKVTAYTQDTTK
+4387 
-4400 ASTGDYLMLL
+4400 
-4410 VTGAFK
+4410 
-4416 MEANSNAAG
+4416 
-4425 NAYSVSGGALELAG
+4425 
-4439 KLKGFVSA
+4439 
-4447 GVGDYY
+4447 
-4453 QETPGVHIMDR
+4453 
-4464 AVYDAKADED
+4464 
-4474 NQKVRDRYGYE
+4474 
-4485 RADTVV
+4485 
-4491 GKHSYIE
+4491 
-4498 ASKVDINVTNNA
+4498 
-4510 TTDASLK
+4510 
-4517 KGFEIK
+4517 
-4523 IKGSNYCV
+4523 
-4531 VPTIVHTWSGN
+4531 
-4542 DIEEGAV
+4542 
-4549 IVVTTENANFTSIA
+4549 
-4563 TANATSKIS
+4563 
-4572 NSSLGASFK
+4572 
-4581 GDRKYPYN
+4581 
-4589 FVGQKAFI
+4589 
-4597 EFSNA
+4597 
-4602 SFVVAEKDINATAK
+4602 
-4616 ASATVNAESA
+4616 SA
-4626 TTIKDFFGEGHAYA
+4626 TTSQT
-4640 LNIIERNID
+4640 
-4649 IDLRDQARLRTYL
+4649 LR
-4662 GNVNLKAI
+4662 
-4670 AGEGDNIT
+4670 
-4678 AYSMEHKNELSSGVG
+4678 
-4693 TRADNVI
+4693 
-4700 INHAII
+4700 
-4706 TTGKNAEIYAPFGQ
+4706 
-4720 ANLTAVN
+4720 
-4727 GDLDGENNKV
+4727 
-4737 LARAFSNI
+4737 
-4745 GSFLSGGDTYSNNY
+4745 
-4759 YKTDIQVIIDHTN
+4759 
-4772 IIASDVN
+4772 
-4779 LKALEGYL
+4779 
-4787 DLHTKTVPDSL
+4787 
-4798 SAFCFGLGTYADTRL
+4798 
-4813 EFTNRVYILN
+4813 
-4823 GANIRAYQNFSAVA
+4823 
-4837 SGESGDYGHQ
+4837 
-4847 SSILTETDNEGGSL
+4847 
-4861 GWTNGYAS
+4861 
-4869 LKGGQQ
+4869 
-4875 NQVILEN
+4875 
-4882 SIIFA
+4882 
-4887 RKAAIN
+4887 
-4893 TSDFVKGDKFKQGN
+4893 
-4907 GGKRRKENQF
+4907 
-4917 DENASTEGNEW
+4917 
-4928 VEKSH
+4928 
-4933 ELQLQECITDSNRKQ
+4933 
-4948 KEYDAEMARYRKE
+4948 
-4961 LEDAEKATPGT
+4961 
-4972 YTKEKI
+4972 
-4978 DELCVQHGLKI
+4978 
-4989 AEDLLKQ
+4989 
-4996 EKAEEIQKS
+4996 
-5005 KDDPKYN
+5005 
-5012 ANQYYYTEQAIV
+5012 
-5024 PGSEAPIESGNKS
+5024 
-5037 EILLV
+5037 
-5042 GEPPKTAIYIGSIA
+5042 
-5056 GVVVMVYEDKDGK
+5056 
-5069 TQVKS
+5069 
-5074 NGLRQN
+5074 
-5080 LTFTESG
+5080 
-5087 EYVTT
+5087 
-5092 DYPVYDYING
+5092 
-5102 TLSASERNRLN
+5102 
-5113 KNLSDKNK
+5113 
-5121 RLAQA
+5121 
-5126 INNVTGSFNTMSDI
+5126 
-5140 TFLERTGKILRV
+5140 
-5152 RSAIYKFDRTNYD
+5152 
-5165 VKYSSWAGGSPNWT
+5165 
-5179 QDTDVKYLT
+5179 
-5188 MNDLY
+5188 
-5193 KLPVAGLIYEI
+5193 
-5204 NAPVGGVSPSITVVG
+5204 
-5219 EQRALISASGIQA
+5219 
-5232 DIFRAYMDPASGA
+5232 
-5245 DAWKTEVTLLR
+5245 
-5256 NNRLTTPYVGAQH
+5256 
-5269 QGVTNAG
+5269 
-5276 VYYGVTGDR
+5276 R
-5285 MDEGTIREIIEAV
+5285 M
-5298 RENNGDAANDT
+5298 
-5309 VALNQ
+5309 
-5314 TTPNSNQTVSNKP
+5314 
-5327 GNSGNSESSQSNGQS
+5327 
-5342 GNPSNSSSGTESNA
+5342 
-5356 GQEDI
+5356 
-5361 KGNGNGSGDLD
+5361 
-5372 KDDDVEQTTATSAAT
+5372 
-5387 PNYLVFGLI
+5387 
-5396 VAVVAAGFFF
+5396 
-5406 IILFK
+5406 
-5411 RRKEDEQ
+5411 

>member
-1 MTAVRTVTYRHTGP
+1 
-15 FVSEHRR
+15 
-22 DTQAGRPAAGEYLC
+22 
-36 RDKGFGT
+36 
-43 RGRKKHKENHMAKK
+43 
-57 KNKRLKVLMAGLI
+57 
-70 FCLVL
+70 
-75 NGAMAAA
+75 
-82 VFASEQDPA
+82 
-91 VEETA
+91 
-96 IEESLTGST
+96 
-105 EEEGSNSENG
+105 
-115 NNAGAENAQGS
+115 
-126 ENGSQDDQSGS
+126 
-137 GGSTGDTETTPSGSG
+137 
-152 SSDGNSSGQ
+152 
-161 NSGDSGSGSSGSG
+161 
-174 SDSSGSG
+174 
-181 QNSGDSGSG
+181 
-190 SSESGSGSNTSP
+190 
-202 SNAGSPA
+202 
-209 TTTDV
+209 
-214 SDPENVAE
+214 
-222 GSASY
+222 
-227 VENISGGSNSV
+227 
-238 SEAVKKTNSATPI
+238 
-251 TADESVVT
+251 
-259 KASESA
+259 
-265 EVKNAIQLAVDEALK
+265 
-280 AATSSTDQLT
+280 
-290 VTVEDGTYDG
+290 
-300 DITIKKGDGQTLKDD
+300 
-315 LTLYILASGSYTA
+315 
-328 AEEGKTITKETIT
+328 
-341 AGAAGGAKVG
+341 
-351 GNINIDGINVVLAGL
+351 
-366 YYSLDSK
+366 
-373 INVKNSKTSVYG
+373 
-385 TEKADTIHVTLDEG
+385 
-399 GTIGNVQA
+399 
-407 GNGADDIALSG
+407 
-418 KTKSDGTVAILRG
+418 
-431 DAGDDTYTIDLITTV
+431 
-446 KEETTTTTTNSEN
+446 
-459 GEGSSGNGET
+459 
-469 QTPETQT
+469 
-476 NPAKAEVRISDSDK
+476 
-490 VGTLELTGK
+490 
-499 LKDENSL
+499 
-506 TAEESTTGATKSVI
+506 
-520 TTAIESEGTT
+520 
-530 TKIIAIGISN
+530 
-540 FTDSLENKKT
+540 
-550 VEISTLASSY
+550 
-560 NEELVNCTNYV
+560 
-571 FKGKVENTKLTKTD
+571 
-585 GAKYYTNFIVKDD
+585 
-598 GTLTVGNLDAG
+598 
-609 NANLKL
+609 
-615 EAEKVVV
+615 
-622 NGAVKA
+622 
-628 KTVKIKALD
+628 
-637 AAEML
+637 
-642 IDTELPVEVAGVQE
+642 
-656 IKVGNAFNMNT
+656 
-667 ATVDVSK
+667 
-674 NGSITA
+674 
-680 DRVSIEA
+680 
-687 ETKATIK
+687 
-694 PEEILEKYNLN
+694 
-705 ILAIKSL
+705 
-712 TSRIT
+712 
-717 IAGLVESTLGNIWA
+717 
-731 FAKAALKA
+731 
-739 DEADNAETAFNA
+739 
-751 RIVLPDAIVE
+751 
-761 VLDGGVLKAA
+761 
-771 MDVSLKAVSTVDLF
+771 
-785 TKAVSTE
+785 
-792 KLAVAVAAGI
+792 
-802 VNNDA
+802 
-807 HVTNKGT
+807 
-814 IKAGG
+814 
-819 DVDLNAKASVKAVTK
+819 
-834 AEKGSKQSKD
+834 
-844 TTYGAFIAAGIIIQ
+844 
-858 DASASVEE
+858 
-866 HGEILAV
+866 
-873 GKVTL
+873 
-878 NSESIENVKTLA
+878 
-890 TSEAAK
+890 
-896 SAEEGKNEN
+896 
-905 KDTDADNT
+905 
-913 EKTLKNTTEAAK
+913 
-925 KSAQQNGAGAD
+925 
-936 KQKKLDEVNKKITSG
+936 
-951 EGKNI
+951 
-956 TAKSTE
+956 
-962 GATITANSKAK
+962 
-973 AGETVNVTVKAK
+973 
-985 EGYKVS
+985 
-991 GATYSYYEPGSA
+991 
-1003 TKTTKNLSKVKDGV
+1003 
-1017 SGSTGYT
+1017 
-1024 FVMPDAD
+1024 
-1031 VVLEATYTK
+1031 
-1040 KNTNDTPYEDD
+1040 
-1051 LSDLFNDDRDDDGES
+1051 
-1066 PAPSAMFENGTQGGG
+1066 
-1081 DADTTSPNG
+1081 
-1090 QYTITSYTQKE
+1090 
-1101 NSKNLGSVFN
+1101 
-1111 ENGKANENDTVVITV
+1111 
-1126 NPATDYE
+1126 
-1133 LKEGTL
+1133 
-1139 KYTYTEDGTE
+1139 
-1149 KTETIQKTNGAYSF
+1149 
-1163 KMPKADVKLSAEFQK
+1163 
-1178 KDGSGSSETKS
+1178 
-1189 SDNMYGA
+1189 
-1196 IAFTF
+1196 
-1201 AGNWNLVYVDTTGVL
+1201 
-1216 FANKG
+1216 
-1221 LSLDGKANSKVLT
+1221 
-1234 LADASKVTEAA
+1234 
-1245 SQASKSDTEKKEEKK
+1245 
-1260 NERSG
+1260 
-1265 NTPGGN
+1265 
-1271 EGGSESGSSE
+1271 
-1281 GGDPAPSVTPGDNSG
+1281 
-1296 SGNNDGGNSGSNEE
+1296 
-1310 KKSEKLNLG
+1310 
-1319 GALSLGVTKVV
+1319 
-1330 NKAYIKAGKIYA
+1330 
-1342 NGLDIKAATGTAG
+1342 
-1355 TPLTSVVKAFA
+1355 
-1366 GNAKA
+1366 
-1371 STAIGGSIA
+1371 
-1380 IHVVTDKTSAFIA
+1380 
-1393 KGATVNLQTDSPLS
+1393 
-1407 VKSEGFS
+1407 
-1414 KVITVA
+1414 
-1420 DAANAGNGEEL
+1420 
-1431 GVGAGLG
+1431 
-1438 VAVNGHDVYSGIED
+1438 
-1452 GTEIKSYKKLVEAD
+1452 
-1466 ASKGITLSD
+1466 
-1475 IENAVAKGIETS
+1475 
-1487 APTLSKIDVTADHT
+1487 
-1501 GDDRLL
+1501 
-1507 VTSGAGGKT
+1507 
-1516 GGAGS
+1516 
-1521 LAVMYSGID
+1521 
-1530 TKAYIGE
+1530 
-1537 AKEADELLTA
+1537 
-1547 AGDLNVKANNK
+1547 
-1558 ETREMAADAAS
+1558 
-1569 GGESTGVGV
+1569 
-1578 NLMITIENDSSR
+1578 
-1590 AHTKRSLKAQ
+1590 
-1600 NINVKSN
+1600 
-1607 SQVKTKSRSRS
+1607 
-1618 SAKGAKADNA
+1618 
-1628 KKSASEGDG
+1628 
-1637 SDGASDKQADK
+1637 
-1648 AAGGATK
+1648 
-1655 LAGQGTNNV
+1655 
-1664 NTGTGNSLTA
+1664 
-1674 NRQKAKSSEGS
+1674 
-1685 VEIAAALTLNIQY
+1685 
-1698 NTSEAKILGGKNV
+1698 
-1711 TTVDDLN
+1711 
-1718 VIAEDKMDVDVL
+1718 
-1730 ASGAATNS
+1730 
-1738 TTGIGVAAAVSS
+1738 
-1750 IEYDTVASVA
+1750 
-1760 AENVAAKNLT
+1760 
-1770 VKAGFATAAEDAT
+1770 
-1783 KTDLLHTNKTEAIAG
+1783 
-1798 AGAKN
+1798 
-1803 VGVAGSLAI
+1803 
-1812 GVVDGS
+1812 
-1818 NKAVIE
+1818 
-1824 KENVTSTA
+1824 
-1832 SGKLIVEAIG
+1832 
-1842 GHKEETTASA
+1842 
-1852 KATKEGSADKNKETT
+1852 
-1867 SSGETKKDENVGVGA
+1867 
-1882 AFAWDHVNTTT
+1882 
-1893 EAEVNS
+1893 
-1899 TTAKGV
+1899 
-1905 SVLINAVDNDFR
+1905 
-1917 ETTSVAGTDP
+1917 
-1927 VTVKKEGQDQTIN
+1927 
-1940 GTAVDATVAVGII
+1940 
-1953 DNIVNAK
+1953 
-1960 VGKDTSIYATGEA
+1960 
-1973 KVDDK
+1973 
-1978 AVTERKMD
+1978 
-1986 DNAAIADADIFVKA
+1986 
-2000 TTNSKADTKAS
+2000 
-2011 GFATADNSAIGAAV
+2011 
-2025 AINVASSEANAK
+2025 
-2037 MNGRLYANGNVLVKA
+2037 
-2052 YSYDEDDCMALATA
+2052 
-2066 LGADMQRFLTKF
+2066 
-2078 QSNESDSEEKKK
+2078 
-2090 QDAEKTKT
+2090 
-2098 GDNKN
+2098 
-2103 TKQSN
+2103 
-2108 QNNETATN
+2108 
-2116 INNALNKNKNSEGG
+2116 
-2130 NAENSKS
+2130 
-2137 LSQNVMETQN
+2137 
-2147 TKAEGT
+2147 
-2153 NNSTVQ
+2153 
-2159 NAQKNAN
+2159 
-2166 QEAKN
+2166 
-2171 NSSQVTQNG
+2171 
-2180 TTNNNANG
+2180 
-2188 TKIRVAAA
+2188 
-2196 LSFNFTHH
+2196 
-2204 QANTTVTGLISE
+2204 
-2216 SNKNT
+2216 
-2221 VIEAINHSNG
+2221 
-2231 TTKGSAAT
+2231 
-2239 ATMADGGKDSYN
+2239 
-2251 VSIAL
+2251 
-2256 GVASNRNDA
+2256 
-2265 IVKVG
+2265 
-2270 EGSSDAHVESN
+2270 
-2281 GNIIIKAETTQNMDG
+2281 
-2296 AYKGLLTVQSVAG
+2296 
-2309 TSAGGS
+2309 
-2315 NFAMA
+2315 
-2320 GAVSILYS
+2320 
-2328 ADDTEVLVGDNS
+2328 
-2340 DIITKSGGNVSIF
+2340 
-2353 STEKSKLAVRAA
+2353 
-2365 GVEAGRSTKAG
+2365 
-2376 IGATFIN
+2376 
-2383 VYADDTVRT
+2383 
-2392 KIGNKVT
+2392 
-2399 ITGNDV
+2399 
-2405 SIYAEKAKVDWSDYK
+2405 
-2420 STFEFSHYIK
+2420 
-2430 FTKDEKPDENTLV
+2430 
-2443 HINYNSKSSE
+2443 
-2453 KTNGEG
+2453 
-2459 TQNTENKE
+2459 
-2467 PEKKTIEVTKNL
+2467 
-2479 KDTENILAK
+2479 
-2488 LDDLNFLS
+2488 
-2496 STNYYLEAISG
+2496 
-2507 AVATSGEDATFAVAG
+2507 
-2522 SIALLFEHVTVETI
+2522 
-2536 LGKEVTINAAN
+2536 
-2547 NVRIEAAS
+2547 
-2555 DVTAREL
+2555 
-2562 IGGVSFDG
+2562 
-2570 SAKATVGATIGLV
+2570 
-2583 ATNNV
+2583 
-2588 IKTEIGDSDK
+2588 
-2598 INAGNTYKQT
+2598 
-2608 SSEMNDSLMVSFAGT
+2608 
-2623 HSDKLSGAGTLALGI
+2623 
-2638 TDDEISAIVKDNA
+2638 
-2651 QITSKG
+2651 
-2657 EAEIK
+2657 
-2662 AHLVNDILE
+2662 
-2671 IVGTLAESKEVA
+2671 
-2683 VGGVIN
+2683 
-2689 YMGGTSTTKAEAGT
+2689 
-2703 SAHIES
+2703 
-2709 TEDSV
+2709 
-2714 KLTAKTEEDLISII
+2714 
-2728 AAASAATDN
+2728 
-2737 MQIAAMLN
+2737 
-2745 VLTSNS
+2745 
-2751 KTYANTG
+2751 
-2758 ASTFKAAKDVIISA
+2758 
-2772 NTDSDVVT
+2772 
-2780 VDLTAGYGS
+2780 
-2789 KTAADGILSINVLK
+2789 
-2803 RKVAALVGENST
+2803 
-2815 IDAGENAHILA
+2815 
-2826 SLDENIVM
+2826 
-2834 VLASVAASKGL
+2834 
-2845 GISGLIPIIV
+2845 
-2855 TKNIVRTVIG
+2855 
-2865 NADVEDA
+2865 
-2872 LTNTKDIKN
+2872 
-2881 ASNEATVLANGSI
+2881 
-2894 YADSKIDS
+2894 
-2902 GTVFVQIAFAFGKDV
+2902 
-2917 GVGATIS
+2917 
-2924 TVVQQNLVDT
+2924 
-2934 IVNNFAVLKA
+2934 
-2944 QATLPAITVT
+2944 
-2954 KAGTGADGKER
+2954 
-2965 KDSKTGIILYS
+2965 
-2976 SAKADVTMV
+2976 
-2985 SLSGAGGK
+2985 
-2993 TGAGA
+2993 
-2998 GTINTLVVN
+2998 
-3007 NTVRTHVRDN
+3007 
-3017 SILESGVK
+3017 
-3025 LDEWSEEGSYTTETL
+3025 
-3040 GSGDIDVEA
+3040 
-3049 DSYADVVDVVGGL
+3049 
-3062 SGAGTLAIG
+3062 
-3071 ATIAYLGLNTRVETL
+3071 
-3086 TNARYMLTNG
+3086 
-3096 KIDVKALSL
+3096 
-3105 DDVFLFTVA
+3105 
-3114 GSGAQTAAVAGNAA
+3114 
-3128 VVNVDNFT
+3128 
-3136 KAEVRQVLQAEQE
+3136 
-3149 INVLAMATEDIVNVG
+3149 MATEDIVNVG

-3336 SIAGSGT
+3336 SISGSGT

-3349 LAVVVVGSKLNEDA
+3349 IAVVVVGSKLNEDA

-3417 QRDGESVM
+3417 QPDGESVM

-3537 LADVTEYASLTAGD
+3537 LADVTEYASLTAGNE
-3551 AVNVFAYS
+3551 VNVFAYS

-3771 TIVSAGIGLGG
+3771 TIVSVGIGLGG

-3943 RMKASVDVKI
+3943 RMKATVDVKI

-4174 QNLVTKDLFTA
+4174 QNLTTKDLFTA

-4195 TVPAGGGLNLS
+4195 TVPAGGGFNLS
-4206 VSGLDISYNQSNA
+4206 ISGLDISYNQSNA

-4549 IVVTTENANFTSIA
+4549 IVVTTENANFTSNA
-4563 TANATSKIS
+4563 TANANSEIS

-4602 SFVVAEKDINATAK
+4602 SFVVAEKDINATAM
-4616 ASATVNAESA
+4616 ASATINAESS

-4727 GDLDGENNKV
+4727 GDQDGENNKV

-4837 SGESGDYGHQ
+4837 SGESSDYGHQ

-4875 NQVILEN
+4875 NQFILEN

-5056 GVVVMVYEDKDGK
+5056 GVVVMTYKDKQGN
-5069 TQVKS
+5069 TSQV
-5074 NGLRQN
+5074 
-5080 LTFTESG
+5080 
-5087 EYVTT
+5087 
-5092 DYPVYDYING
+5092 
-5102 TLSASERNRLN
+5102 
-5113 KNLSDKNK
+5113 
-5121 RLAQA
+5121 
-5126 INNVTGSFNTMSDI
+5126 
-5140 TFLERTGKILRV
+5140 
-5152 RSAIYKFDRTNYD
+5152 
-5165 VKYSSWAGGSPNWT
+5165 
-5179 QDTDVKYLT
+5179 
-5188 MNDLY
+5188 
-5193 KLPVAGLIYEI
+5193 
-5204 NAPVGGVSPSITVVG
+5204 
-5219 EQRALISASGIQA
+5219 
-5232 DIFRAYMDPASGA
+5232 
-5245 DAWKTEVTLLR
+5245 
-5256 NNRLTTPYVGAQH
+5256 
-5269 QGVTNAG
+5269 
-5276 VYYGVTGDR
+5276 
-5285 MDEGTIREIIEAV
+5285 
-5298 RENNGDAANDT
+5298 
-5309 VALNQ
+5309 
-5314 TTPNSNQTVSNKP
+5314 
-5327 GNSGNSESSQSNGQS
+5327 
-5342 GNPSNSSSGTESNA
+5342 
-5356 GQEDI
+5356 
-5361 KGNGNGSGDLD
+5361 
-5372 KDDDVEQTTATSAAT
+5372 
-5387 PNYLVFGLI
+5387 
-5396 VAVVAAGFFF
+5396 
-5406 IILFK
+5406 
-5411 RRKEDEQ
+5411 